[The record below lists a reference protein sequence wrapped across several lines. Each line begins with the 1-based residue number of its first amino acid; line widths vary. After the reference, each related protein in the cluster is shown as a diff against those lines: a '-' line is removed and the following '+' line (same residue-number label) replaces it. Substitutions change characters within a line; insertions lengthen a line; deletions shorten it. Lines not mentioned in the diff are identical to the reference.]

1 MRYSLISA
9 IATLGSVVMAQ
20 PVVRSVTS
28 PQVCD
33 SLKVLKEKAQKLQ
46 VSCQGTEWDA
56 HSIAIGHG
64 AFSIIAGNGDMLLA
78 GTKTLS
84 DLEGTN
90 PFTAEE
96 CTAITDSFKEFS
108 AAQQVYLNLLAG
120 KSVVLTKAPLAT
132 VGPSVAV
139 SLTNLKDVYTKLD
152 TKLISLCASK
162 AEELTSEAK
171 TFEATLDSAI
181 SKYGSVG
188 KIPIL
193 PN

>member
-1 MRYSLISA
+1 MRFSLISA

-20 PVVRSVTS
+20 PVVRSATS

-46 VSCQGTEWDA
+46 VSCQGTEWGA
-56 HSIAIGHG
+56 HSIIASHG

-96 CTAITDSFKEFS
+96 CTAITDSFMEFS
-108 AAQQVYLNLLAG
+108 AAQKVYLDFLAA
-120 KSVVLTKAPLAT
+120 KLVVLTKAPLST

-139 SLTNLKDVYTKLD
+139 SLTNLMDVYTKLD
-152 TKLISLCASK
+152 TKLVSLYASK

-181 SKYGSVG
+181 SKFGSVG

>member
-1 MRYSLISA
+1 MRFSLISA

-46 VSCQGTEWDA
+46 VSCQGTEWGA
-56 HSIAIGHG
+56 HSIITSHE
-64 AFSIIAGNGDMLLA
+64 AFSILSGNNELLLA
-78 GTKTLS
+78 GGQTLS

-96 CTAITDSFKEFS
+96 CTTITDSFKEFS
-108 AAQQVYLNLLAG
+108 AAQKVYLDLLAA
-120 KSVVLTKAPLAT
+120 KSVVLTKAPVST

-139 SLTNLKDVYTKLD
+139 SLTNLKDVFTKLD
-152 TKLISLCASK
+152 TKLVSLCASK

-181 SKYGSVG
+181 SKFGPVG
-188 KIPIL
+188 KIIP

>member
-1 MRYSLISA
+1 MRFSLISA

-20 PVVRSVTS
+20 PVVRSVTP

-33 SLKVLKEKAQKLQ
+33 SLKGLKEKAQKLQ
-46 VSCQGTEWDA
+46 VSCQGAEWGA

-64 AFSIIAGNGDMLLA
+64 PFSIIAGNNGMLLA
-78 GTKTLS
+78 GGKTLS

-96 CTAITDSFKEFS
+96 CTTITDSYKEFS
-108 AAQQVYLNLLAG
+108 AAQKVYLDLLAA
-120 KSVVLTKAPLAT
+120 KSVVFTQASLSI
-132 VGPSVAV
+132 VGSSVGV

-152 TKLISLCASK
+152 TKLISLCVSK

-181 SKYGSVG
+181 SKFGPVG
-188 KIPIL
+188 KVIP